1 MRLAPPPAPSH
12 AMKAFAA
19 NTQSRDDTRLWS
31 PSLVDAVGSGA
42 SRPDPLALLL
52 AEQRRDRTMLRLMLC
67 ATASLLILGLGAGLL
82 L

>member
-1 MRLAPPPAPSH
+1 
-12 AMKAFAA
+12 MKVLAA

-31 PSLVDAVGSGA
+31 PSLVDAVGSGVP
-42 SRPDPLALLL
+42 RPDPLALLL
-52 AEQRRDRTMLRLMLC
+52 DEQRRDRTMLRLMLC